1 MSGSA
6 GLAAAKRRRAGP
18 SINSEPPRQ
27 NNIQHSPIRQRSSDP
42 VQAQMPPSNTIINSH
57 PLIILS
63 QHEQQINKINSN
75 IEDIYDTLNKNTT
88 NKAVKS
94 TPVDEESVHFFK
106 TKYESMSREMDE
118 MKRLLIKIQ
127 TFSMETNLELLKM
140 KRLLKNDT
148 RLTDNDEDICID
160 NLTIRD

>member
-27 NNIQHSPIRQRSSDP
+27 NNVHPHPIRQRTPEP
-42 VQAQMPPSNTIINSH
+42 VQAQSHPSNTIINSH

-75 IEDIYDTLNKNTT
+75 IEGIYDILNKNIT
-88 NKAVKS
+88 NPAVKS
-94 TPVDEESVHFFK
+94 IPTDEESVQFFK
-106 TKYESMSREMDE
+106 TKYEAMSREMDE

-140 KRLLKNDT
+140 KRLLKTDT
-148 RLTDNDEDICID
+148 RLTDNDEDTCID
-160 NLTIRD
+160 NLTI